1 MKHDKK
7 TAKHD
12 KKTAKHDKKTAKHDK
27 SKSVSCLADIKLGI
41 IN

>member
-1 MKHDKK
+1 MIDFLRMKHDKK

-27 SKSVSCLADIKLGI
+27 SKNVSCLAVA
-41 IN
+41 